1 MLSWLNDKKDIR
13 RRKKMPNAD
22 ELALA
27 DKLRLAAARGQ
38 TQVVAQLRKQGAK
51 FDVDRVSQLF

>member
-1 MLSWLNDKKDIR
+1 
-13 RRKKMPNAD
+13 MPNAD

-51 FDVDRVSQLF
+51 FDVDRVSEQPIYYYVRLVFFEDSS